1 MADLTRKV
9 LAEKEYVTV
18 ALSNLK
24 DVMAQKDKS
33 IVELAAAA
41 TFLHNIY
48 NGMEN
53 ILKQVLNA
61 KKVEIP
67 RSRTKHKE
75 LLDVS
80 VSEGVIPQGLCD
92 ELYEYLTFRHFFV
105 HSYGFMLE
113 ESHLQTL
120 AENIPN
126 VWSQFIKAIEKYNQ
140 KTFYDTQ

>member
-9 LAEKEYVTV
+9 QAEKEYITV

-24 DVMAQKDKS
+24 DVMAQKDKT

-48 NGMEN
+48 NGIEN
-53 ILKQVLNA
+53 ILKQILNA

-67 RSRTKHKE
+67 RSRTWHKE
-75 LLDVS
+75 LLDIS
-80 VSEGVIPQGLCD
+80 VSEGVITQGLCD

-120 AENIPN
+120 SENIPN
-126 VWSQFIKAIEKYNQ
+126 VWSQFLTSIEKNH
-140 KTFYDTQ
+140 KTLFDAR

>member
-1 MADLTRKV
+1 MADLTRRIQ
-9 LAEKEYVTV
+9 AEKEYITI
-18 ALSNLK
+18 ALNNLK

-48 NGMEN
+48 NGIEN
-53 ILKQVLNA
+53 ILKQILNA

-67 RSRTKHKE
+67 QTRTWHKE
-75 LLDVS
+75 LLDTS
-80 VSEGVIPQGLCD
+80 VSEGIITQGLCD

-113 ESHLQTL
+113 ESHLQAL

-126 VWSQFIKAIEKYNQ
+126 VWSQFLKAVEKCYP
-140 KTFYDTQ
+140 TLYDTR